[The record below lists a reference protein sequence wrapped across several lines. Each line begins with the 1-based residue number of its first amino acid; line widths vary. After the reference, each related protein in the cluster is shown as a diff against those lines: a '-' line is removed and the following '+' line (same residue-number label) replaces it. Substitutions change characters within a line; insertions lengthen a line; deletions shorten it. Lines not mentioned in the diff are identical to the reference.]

1 METAQPGRPVYNTR
15 FGEYE
20 KVMQDGLAPVWEG
33 QQAPTK
39 AFLDELTR
47 QVQVVLD
54 QPVP

>member
-15 FGEYE
+15 LGEYE
-20 KVMQDGLAPVWEG
+20 KVMQAGLAPVWEG

-39 AFLDELTR
+39 AYLDELTR

-54 QPVP
+54 MPLP

>member
-1 METAQPGRPVYNTR
+1 MDTAQPGRPVYNTR
-15 FGEYE
+15 FAEYE
-20 KVMQDGLAPVWEG
+20 KVMQDGLVPVWEG

-54 QPVP
+54 QPLP